1 MRQDR
6 RKIRRF
12 VRPVL
17 AVAVACLLF
26 QQALTLVFPQA
37 RHGGEFGDFFSSPV
51 AMSYEL
57 CADQDSGGGKTQHV
71 QHMHCT
77 ACFLTDRHDDLGARI
92 LLSAVIL
99 VLAPLS
105 DDAPVWI
112 ERQDIAPP
120 ATQRP
125 SNRLSRAP
133 PSLLS

>member
-26 QQALTLVFPQA
+26 QQALNLVFPQA
-37 RHGGEFGDFFSSPV
+37 HHGGDFFSSPV

-57 CADQDSGGGKTQHV
+57 CADQNGGGGKTQHV

-77 ACFLTDRHDDLGARI
+77 ACFLTDRHDDLGAKI

-105 DDAPVWI
+105 DDPPIWI
-112 ERQDIAPP
+112 ERQNLAPP